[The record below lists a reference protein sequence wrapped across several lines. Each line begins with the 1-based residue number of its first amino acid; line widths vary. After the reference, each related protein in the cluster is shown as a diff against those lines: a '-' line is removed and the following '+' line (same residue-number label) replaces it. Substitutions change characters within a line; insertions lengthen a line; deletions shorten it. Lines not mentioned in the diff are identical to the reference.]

1 MGCDQLS
8 LRGFAPRA
16 GGCYHDQITAG
27 RETASGVGE
36 ILETNTMVE
45 SALITSL
52 RTSLTALLIHE
63 ARVIVAVS
71 GGADS
76 VALLRGLLSLRD
88 EFGLALIVAHYHHR
102 LRGDDADADAAWVE
116 ELATIHGLPF
126 VLGQASQATDPHAAG
141 VEARAR
147 RQRYVFLKQVAKV
160 HNASVIMTAHTA
172 DDRVETVLHH
182 LFRGTGVAG
191 LRGIPR
197 ERSLG
202 DGVRVV
208 RPLLS
213 VSRQAVEAYL
223 AEICQPF
230 RTDSTNID
238 PHYRRNWLR
247 HRLLP
252 AIHEKYPHATAALT
266 RLSQQSA
273 ELSAALAEWAH
284 RLLNAALLD
293 VTPDTARLK
302 RSALGGLPRHVQ
314 REVFVRL
321 WERQLW
327 PRDRMTAVDW
337 DRAVDLI
344 DGNLTAATLPG
355 GVMLTARADLL
366 VVTLPVAQSLPPE

>member
-1 MGCDQLS
+1 MPAFQL
-8 LRGFAPRA
+8 R
-16 GGCYHDQITAG
+16 D
-27 RETASGVGE
+27 V
-36 ILETNTMVE
+36 
-45 SALITSL
+45 
-52 RTSLTALLIHE
+52 
-63 ARVIVAVS
+63 RVIVAVS

-76 VALLRGLLSLRD
+76 VALLRGLIALQD
-88 EFGLALIVAHYHHR
+88 EFTLSLIVAHYHHR
-102 LRGDDADADAAWVE
+102 LRGDEADADAAWVE
-116 ELATIHGLPF
+116 QLAASQSLPF
-126 VLGQASQATDPHAAG
+126 VLGHAPTATDPHAAG

-147 RQRYVFLKQVAKV
+147 QLRYAFLKQAAKE
-160 HNASVIMTAHTA
+160 HAASVIVIAHTA
-172 DDRVETVLHH
+172 DDLVETVLHH

-202 DGVRVV
+202 DDVRLM

-213 VSRQAVEAYL
+213 VTRRDVETYL
-223 AEICQPF
+223 AEIGQSY
-230 RTDSTNID
+230 RTDSTNVD

-252 AIHEKYPHATAALT
+252 TIHDKYPHASAAIT
-266 RLSQQSA
+266 RLSQQAA

-284 RLLNAALLD
+284 RLLSAAVLD
-293 VTPDTARLK
+293 ATSDTVRLK
-302 RSALGGLPRHVQ
+302 RSTLLGIPRHVQ

-321 WERQLW
+321 WERQDW

-344 DGNLTAATLPG
+344 EWKEAAATLPG